1 MMIEQQY
8 LERRQYYIS
17 QQVDIIA
24 LTFYRYLHQIINVK
38 KCWCF
43 KLIYNIKKNFLKQ
56 FRHASSE
63 NVRKLLKN
71 TNVLDSVQDIF
82 QQFIMCD
89 NRTQSPILFQNIFR
103 FLTKFLP
110 KFSNILPFF
119 CSFSEKSHTCPYFL
133 EQALAIMQKSSKNI
147 ITKCS
152 TWLKF
157 KCPPPQLAVA
167 FSKADNFNL
176 YLLIYIIQK

>member
-8 LERRQYYIS
+8 LGRRQYYIS

-24 LTFYRYLHQIINVK
+24 LIFYQYLDQIINV

-71 TNVLDSVQDIF
+71 TNVLGSVQGIF
-82 QQFIMCD
+82 
-89 NRTQSPILFQNIFR
+89 
-103 FLTKFLP
+103 
-110 KFSNILPFF
+110 
-119 CSFSEKSHTCPYFL
+119 
-133 EQALAIMQKSSKNI
+133 
-147 ITKCS
+147 
-152 TWLKF
+152 
-157 KCPPPQLAVA
+157 
-167 FSKADNFNL
+167 
-176 YLLIYIIQK
+176 